1 MIIKA
6 CYKGKKKQTNQKQNF
21 SKQFQFFYILI

>member
-6 CYKGKKKQTNQKQNF
+6 CYKEKKKTNRKQNF